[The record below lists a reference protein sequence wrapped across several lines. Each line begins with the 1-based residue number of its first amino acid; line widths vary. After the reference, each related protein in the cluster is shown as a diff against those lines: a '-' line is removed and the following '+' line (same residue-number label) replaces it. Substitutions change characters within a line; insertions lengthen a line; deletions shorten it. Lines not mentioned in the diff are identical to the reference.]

1 MQENVLVTGGAGF
14 IGSFIVDALL
24 AAGHRVRVLD
34 NLEPQVHGG
43 LRAAGAWPAY
53 CSPGA
58 EYVLGDVRDRHALQT
73 ALRDVD
79 VVFHQ
84 AAMVGVGQSMY
95 QVERYVDVNT
105 RGTALLLDILA
116 NESAIRQR
124 VRKLVVAS
132 SMSIYG
138 EGKYA
143 CPTHGVVY
151 PRMRPAE
158 QLAVRD
164 WEMRCPQC
172 GQHCQALPT
181 DEDKPLHSTSI
192 YAIAKKDQ
200 EEMCLTIGRAYSIPT
215 VALRYFNVYGPR
227 QALSN
232 PYTGVAA
239 IFSSRLLNGRPPVIY
254 EDGAQCRDFVHVT
267 DIARANLLAMQC
279 AGMDY
284 GAFNVGT
291 GRRLAIRDIADA
303 LTAHLFQAAGRGGA
317 PQPEIQQKFRAGDI
331 RHCFADIQRIA
342 GWGFAP
348 QVRFE
353 DGVAELV
360 EWVRRQTA
368 EDGFE
373 RARQELAQRGLAL

>member
-1 MQENVLVTGGAGF
+1 MREQVLVTGGAGF

-24 AAGHRVRVLD
+24 AAGHGVRVFD

-43 LRAAGAWPAY
+43 LREAGAWPAY
-53 CSPGA
+53 CHREA
-58 EYVLGDVRDRHALQT
+58 EYVLGDVRDRG
-73 ALRDVD
+73 ALRAALAGVD

-116 NESAIRQR
+116 NEPAIRRR

-143 CPTHGVVY
+143 CPTHGAIY

-158 QLAVRD
+158 QLAGHD
-164 WEMRCPQC
+164 WEMRCPLC
-172 GQHCQALPT
+172 GQHCQPLPT

-200 EEMCLTIGRAYSIPT
+200 EEMCLTIGRAYGIPT

-239 IFSSRLLNGRPPVIY
+239 IFSSRLLNGHSPVIY
-254 EDGAQCRDFVHVT
+254 EDGLQCRDFVHVS
-267 DIARANLLAMQC
+267 DIARANVLAMEC

-291 GRRLAIRDIADA
+291 GRRLAILDIAEA
-303 LTAHLFQAAGRGGA
+303 LAAHLYPAGGSGDA
-317 PQPEIQQKFRAGDI
+317 PRPEVQHKFRAGDI
-331 RHCFADIQRIA
+331 RHCFADIGRIA
-342 GWGFAP
+342 AQGFAP

-360 EWVRRQTA
+360 EWVRCQSA
-368 EDGFE
+368 VDGFE
-373 RARQELAQRGLAL
+373 QARRELAQRGLAV